1 MTIRSTL
8 EKVTL
13 LTATLA
19 ASVVLFAA
27 GGAYAHG
34 HDRDDYDR
42 PPLHGPGSSHN
53 PIIYHPVHG
62 PGSSHNPI
70 IYNPPIVRDH
80 RGSGLQGDVRDHRGM
95 NGAPGG
101 VTVSGGGTVV
111 PQPPCGHYYHCGYGN
126 GRGGGGQSGG
136 GFQGVV
142 RDHRGQPTGRNDG
155 SIPCYGNLCF

>member
-34 HDRDDYDR
+34 HDRDDNDR

-70 IYNPPIVRDH
+70 VYHPPIVRDH
-80 RGSGLQGDVRDHRGM
+80 RGLND
-95 NGAPGG
+95 APGG

-111 PQPPCGHYYHCGYGN
+111 PPRTCSSLFHCSGGYYGN

-142 RDHRGQPTGRNDG
+142 RDHRG
-155 SIPCYGNLCF
+155 